1 MKSQPIPDNIRF
13 WRKVSKTKTCWL
25 WTGYVNPDGYAIMKV
40 GNPRHPQN
48 AHRVSWIIHFGE
60 PSEKVK
66 ISQKCGNRI
75 CVNPEHLQ
83 TGQIKEHQTFEQAFW
98 KFAQKSKGCWKWN
111 GEIDKDGYGRMKLPH
126 SKGKRLAHR
135 ASWQVHNG
143 EIPKGLCVLHK
154 CDNPPCVNPD
164 HLFLGTNRDNSDDM
178 VRKNR
183 QARGSKSGR
192 AILTE
197 SDVLKIRKMYKSN
210 GHNIVAISK
219 AFPQVKRVSIHD
231 VVYRYAWKHI

>member
-1 MKSQPIPDNIRF
+1 
-13 WRKVSKTKTCWL
+13 
-25 WTGYVNPDGYAIMKV
+25 
-40 GNPRHPQN
+40 
-48 AHRVSWIIHFGE
+48 
-60 PSEKVK
+60 
-66 ISQKCGNRI
+66 
-75 CVNPEHLQ
+75 
-83 TGQIKEHQTFEQAFW
+83 
-98 KFAQKSKGCWKWN
+98 
-111 GEIDKDGYGRMKLPH
+111 
-126 SKGKRLAHR
+126 
-135 ASWQVHNG
+135 
-143 EIPKGLCVLHK
+143 
-154 CDNPPCVNPD
+154 VNPD